1 MVIIS
6 KQVSNILKY
15 NEIFKFKSHAIII
28 EPFPNFPLLKYKEN
42 KGHVYYVGLH
52 FQGLSAVQL

>member
-1 MVIIS
+1 MFEKGIIMVIIS

-28 EPFPNFPLLKYKEN
+28 ERKTKVMYIMLDYIFKDSVLCN
-42 KGHVYYVGLH
+42 
-52 FQGLSAVQL
+52 SR